1 MTFHRLA
8 GRSLAGMPVRQCSV
22 VVLHMQFHRLLGRRP
37 LRFAAL
43 QGCLFLQKTR
53 TAASRAHCN
62 LAAERHEGLLTHAM
76 ASLVMCPDRAMP
88 AHQLEDSSSP
98 FCQPVLQAL
107 ACHCVACLPH
117 IGATSARN
125 ELCHDADLQQNFTI
139 VLCDLGIVE
148 WTFAMCGLSMPA
160 C

>member
-8 GRSLAGMPVRQCSV
+8 GSLAGMPVRQCSV

-37 LRFAAL
+37 RRFAAL
-43 QGCLFLQKTR
+43 QGWLFLQKTR

-88 AHQLEDSSSP
+88 AHQLEDSSSYNK
-98 FCQPVLQAL
+98 
-107 ACHCVACLPH
+107 LPTCMSSCAASYCRH
-117 IGATSARN
+117 
-125 ELCHDADLQQNFTI
+125 
-139 VLCDLGIVE
+139 
-148 WTFAMCGLSMPA
+148 
-160 C
+160 